1 MSGTVEGI
9 KENQDSTPKFTFF
22 SSMHGML
29 PRKLRKLKSFLTIVD
44 ETKSKEQE
52 GNDQIHKSTNPLSN
66 TVLKITGSKK
76 KSKEESES
84 ILRQV
89 KMKTQHTETYGMW
102 QEQFLRKK
110 FTVINAYT
118 KKELKS
124 EII

>member
-1 MSGTVEGI
+1 MTDCI

>member
-1 MSGTVEGI
+1 MTDCI

-29 PRKLRKLKSFLTIVD
+29 PRKLRKLKSFLTIMD

-52 GNDQIHKSTNPLSN
+52 GNYQIHKSTNPLSN

-110 FTVINAYT
+110 FTVINAYI
-118 KKELKS
+118 KRKERSQINNLK
-124 EII
+124 

>member
-1 MSGTVEGI
+1 M
-9 KENQDSTPKFTFF
+9 
-22 SSMHGML
+22 
-29 PRKLRKLKSFLTIVD
+29 D

-110 FTVINAYT
+110 FTVINAYI
-118 KKELKS
+118 KRKERSQINNLK
-124 EII
+124 

>member
-1 MSGTVEGI
+1 MTDCI

-29 PRKLRKLKSFLTIVD
+29 PRKLRKLKSFLTIMD

-110 FTVINAYT
+110 FTVINAYI
-118 KKELKS
+118 KRKERSQINNLK
-124 EII
+124 

>member
-1 MSGTVEGI
+1 MTDCI

-110 FTVINAYT
+110 FTVINAYI
-118 KKELKS
+118 KRKERSQINNLK
-124 EII
+124 

>member
-1 MSGTVEGI
+1 MTDCI

-89 KMKTQHTETYGMW
+89 KMKLTNI
-102 QEQFLRKK
+102 LRGKERKGSKK
-110 FTVINAYT
+110 KNRYIH
-118 KKELKS
+118 
-124 EII
+124 